1 MQVNYNDIKYTYCE
15 SPQANPVRWLALKE
29 TEPGV
34 FVNTTA
40 PFKCKDY
47 FNDFV
52 IYKHTKHEFRAH
64 GMKSSV
70 AEFNEDG
77 SLYVLVL
84 NATEFFEQ
92 NIKNILEP
100 TMLKDWGATITVHSN
115 VPITGPTTHS
125 IGTIMH
131 MSSECFASTFRIS
144 ALTLFL
150 RNCNVTMLVPDY
162 DSRLD
167 RTLAAEGQ
175 WGKETYNF
183 FKDREYNHH
192 VLGNYVWYASETY
205 NSDGI
210 VAEKTDGYTF
220 HDNGVNS
227 WLSALGIDKHDSHFG
242 FILSLPVFVPPQ
254 AIELENYSWDDEDEE
269 EEEYDEV

>member
-29 TEPGV
+29 IESGV

-52 IYKHTKHEFRAH
+52 IYKHTGHEFRAH
-64 GMKSSV
+64 GMKSSA
-70 AEFNEDG
+70 AEFNTDG

-84 NATEFFEQ
+84 NVTEFFEQ

-100 TMLKDWGATITVHSN
+100 TMLKEWGATITVHSN
-115 VPITGPTTHS
+115 VLIRNSNSST
-125 IGTIMH
+125 GTILH

-144 ALTLFL
+144 TLMLFL
-150 RNCNVTMLVPDY
+150 RNCNVNMLVPDY

-167 RTLAAEGQ
+167 RTLAQEGY
-175 WGKETYNF
+175 WGQQTYEF
-183 FKDREYNHH
+183 FKQRRYNDAI
-192 VLGNYVWYASETY
+192 LGTYVWYASQY
-205 NSDGI
+205 HYDGAYP
-210 VAEKTDGYTF
+210 VANIDAYTF
-220 HDNGVNS
+220 HDNGVNA
-227 WLSALGIDKHDSHFG
+227 WLSALRVEPYGCSPS
-242 FILSLPVFVPPQ
+242 FIQSLPVFVPQ
-254 AIELENYSWDDEDEE
+254 QEAEVESYSWD
-269 EEEYDEV
+269 

>member
-1 MQVNYNDIKYTYCE
+1 MQVNYSDIKYTYCE
-15 SPQANPVRWLALKE
+15 SPQANPVRWLVLKE

-52 IYKHTKHEFRAH
+52 IYKHTQHEFRAH
-64 GMKSSV
+64 GMKSSA
-70 AEFNEDG
+70 AEFNTDG

-84 NATEFFEQ
+84 NVTEFFEQ

-100 TMLKDWGATITVHSN
+100 TMLKEWGATITVHSN
-115 VPITGPTTHS
+115 VPIVGPS
-125 IGTIMH
+125 PVNVGTILH

-144 ALTLFL
+144 ALMLFL
-150 RNCNVTMLVPDY
+150 RNCNVNMLVPDY

-167 RTLAAEGQ
+167 RTLAIEGQ
-175 WGKETYNF
+175 WTEQTYDF
-183 FKDREYNHH
+183 FKQRQYNNS
-192 VLGNYVWYASETY
+192 VLGNWVWYCGGNY
-205 NSDGI
+205 HSDGYP
-210 VAEKTDGYTF
+210 ATNTDAYTF

-227 WLSALGIDKHDSHFG
+227 WLLSLGVSRDRSLG
-242 FILSLPVFVPPQ
+242 FLNSLPVFIPAQ
-254 AIELENYSWDDEDEE
+254 EIEEESYEWDDEE
-269 EEEYDEV
+269 EEECDEV

>member
-29 TEPGV
+29 IEPGV

-64 GMKSSV
+64 GMKSSD
-70 AEFNEDG
+70 AEFNADG

-84 NATEFFEQ
+84 NVTEFFEQ

-100 TMLKDWGATITVHSN
+100 TMLKEWGATITVHNN
-115 VPITGPTTHS
+115 VPIVGPSTVNV
-125 IGTIMH
+125 GTILH

-144 ALTLFL
+144 ALMLFL
-150 RNCNVTMLVPDY
+150 RNCNVNMLVPDY

-167 RTLAAEGQ
+167 RTLAQEGY
-175 WGKETYNF
+175 WGKQTYEF
-183 FKDREYNHH
+183 FKQRRYNDPI
-192 VLGNYVWYASETY
+192 LGSFVWYASY
-205 NSDGI
+205 NQYDGAI
-210 VAEKTDGYTF
+210 PASHVDAYTF
-220 HDNGVNS
+220 HDNGVNA
-227 WLSALGIDKHDSHFG
+227 WLSSLRVDKWGMSVSF
-242 FILSLPVFVPPQ
+242 LQSLPVFVPAQP
-254 AIELENYSWDDEDEE
+254 IEEESYSWDEDEE